1 VATALARKAAVD
13 RKAADEQVAASAL
26 ALTAAAERHAAEEEK
41 AAAVHPQR
49 SEADDAAAAELSVAA
64 RKADQT
70 VWSGAP
76 RGPPAVPDGS
86 AWHPQAGGGPQSK
99 LRGSRYGA
107 SSDATAAPS
116 PPPPLHAGAGNDFPV
131 GGGAGAAAWAT
142 PPAVPVIAPVSET
155 LGSIRARLFAFVG
168 AVFDATPRYQLISV
182 LVKADVWPFFLIN
195 FAAGRSIHSPPA
207 TKRGLEPWFL
217 DVLRDALPAGIN
229 GKIRQVGPFLIFNLL
244 TVIHLLYAKFNHE
257 LPDSAAPD
265 ATIVALLGV
274 AKSSPSALPG
284 AASVKT
290 ALTNTP
296 SSESQVAPPPSTPA
310 APTLKG
316 GGGGIA
322 AARSPRKSVRQG
334 SGAKKEAVVNEV
346 NPNKQDP
353 TWRRMMVA
361 ARILMEAYDAEQ
373 DIWSDVDNIRPDV
386 ISETK

>member
-1 VATALARKAAVD
+1 
-13 RKAADEQVAASAL
+13 
-26 ALTAAAERHAAEEEK
+26 
-41 AAAVHPQR
+41 
-49 SEADDAAAAELSVAA
+49 
-64 RKADQT
+64 
-70 VWSGAP
+70 
-76 RGPPAVPDGS
+76 
-86 AWHPQAGGGPQSK
+86 
-99 LRGSRYGA
+99 
-107 SSDATAAPS
+107 
-116 PPPPLHAGAGNDFPV
+116 
-131 GGGAGAAAWAT
+131 
-142 PPAVPVIAPVSET
+142 
-155 LGSIRARLFAFVG
+155 VG
-168 AVFDATPRYQLISV
+168 AVFDATSRYQLISV

-217 DVLRDALPAGIN
+217 DVLRDALPAGID

-290 ALTNTP
+290 ALTVTP
-296 SSESQVAPPPSTPA
+296 SSASQVAPPPSTPA

-322 AARSPRKSVRQG
+322 AARSPRRSVRQG
-334 SGAKKEAVVNEV
+334 SGAKKEAVVNKV
-346 NPNKQDP
+346 YPNKQDP

-386 ISETK
+386 ISEKKKNVSAESLRKTVSSFLWGGYGKPKDPVYDKLRQVAMGKPGVDNKEKERVYILRLWDVAWPDPD